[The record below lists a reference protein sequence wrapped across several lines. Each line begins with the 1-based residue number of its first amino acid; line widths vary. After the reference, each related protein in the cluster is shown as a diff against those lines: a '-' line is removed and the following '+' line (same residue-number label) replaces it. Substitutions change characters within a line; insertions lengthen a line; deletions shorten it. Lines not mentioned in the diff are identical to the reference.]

1 MIEALTAA
9 AAPLLALGTEY
20 YLFGSAGLISL
31 VAFVGLILVPALSAY
46 GRSWEKVA
54 AGFLSLFVLA
64 ALILVGV
71 MVGALVFYYWNDIQ
85 GILGN

>member
-46 GRSWEKVA
+46 GRNWEKVA

-64 ALILVGV
+64 ALILAGV

-85 GILGN
+85 EILGN

>member
-20 YLFGSAGLISL
+20 YLFGAAGLISL
-31 VAFVGLILVPALSAY
+31 VAFLGLILTPALSAY
-46 GRSWEKVA
+46 GRNWEKVA

-71 MVGALVFYYWNDIQ
+71 IVGAVIFYYWNDIRQ
-85 GILGN
+85 II